1 MSEPVFLL
9 LFLLEFFVG
18 SIMFSYWL
26 GKIKGK
32 DIRQTRDGNPGGSNL
47 GRVFGWK
54 WGMAGIVLDFLKG
67 YVPLVFVV
75 ELGIL
80 QNWRLAIVSV
90 APVLG
95 HAFSPF
101 LKFSGGKAV
110 AVTFGI
116 WSALTRWEVPVLL
129 GTIFTIFS
137 LTRAIRKK
145 GKTTPADDAARV
157 MVGMLAVLVY
167 VLMRGIPYLLPVWC
181 MNMAIL
187 FYRHQKDIKA
197 ILVNQ
202 GSKRNAR

>member
-1 MSEPVFLL
+1 MSEVIFLL
-9 LFLLEFFVG
+9 LFLLEFFMG
-18 SIMFSYWL
+18 SMMFSYWL

-47 GRVFGWK
+47 GRIFGWK
-54 WGMAGIVLDFLKG
+54 WGMAGIALDFLKG
-67 YVPLVFVV
+67 YVPLVFIV
-75 ELGIL
+75 ESGIL
-80 QNWRLAIVSV
+80 KAWRLAVVSV

-116 WSALTRWEVPVLL
+116 WSALTKWEVPVLL

-137 LTRAIRKK
+137 LSRAIGKK
-145 GKTTPADDAARV
+145 GKTTPAEDAARV
-157 MVGMLAVLVY
+157 VVGMLAVLVY
-167 VLMRGIPYLLPVWC
+167 VLLRGIPYLLPVWI

-187 FYRHQKDIKA
+187 IYRHLADMKA
-197 ILVNQ
+197 LLVNHA
-202 GSKRNAR
+202 SKRNGR

>member
-47 GRVFGWK
+47 GRIFGWK
-54 WGMAGIVLDFLKG
+54 WGMAGIALDFLKG
-67 YVPLVFVV
+67 YVPLVFIV
-75 ELGIL
+75 ESGIL
-80 QNWRLAIVSV
+80 KDWRLAVVSV

-116 WSALTRWEVPVLL
+116 WSALTKWEVPVLL

-137 LTRAIRKK
+137 LSRAIGKK
-145 GKTTPADDAARV
+145 GKTTPAEDAARV
-157 MVGMLAVLVY
+157 VVGMLAVLVY
-167 VLMRGIPYLLPVWC
+167 VLLRGIPYLLPVWI

-187 FYRHQKDIKA
+187 IYRHLADMKA
-197 ILVNQ
+197 LLVNHA
-202 GSKRNAR
+202 SKRNGR

>member
-1 MSEPVFLL
+1 MSEAVFLL
-9 LFLLEFFVG
+9 LFLLEFFMG
-18 SIMFSYWL
+18 SMMFSYWL

-32 DIRQTRDGNPGGSNL
+32 DIRQTRDRNPGGSNL
-47 GRVFGWK
+47 GRAFGWK

-67 YVPLVFVV
+67 YVPLVFIV
-75 ELGIL
+75 ESGIL
-80 QNWRLAIVSV
+80 KDWRLAIVSV

-116 WSALTRWEVPVLL
+116 WSALTKWEVPVLL

-137 LTRAIRKK
+137 LSRAIGKK
-145 GKTTPADDAARV
+145 GKTTPAEDAARV
-157 MVGMLAVLVY
+157 VIGMLAVLVY
-167 VLMRGIPYLLPVWC
+167 VLLRGIPYLLPVWV

-187 FYRHQKDIKA
+187 FYRHLEDIKA
-197 ILVNQ
+197 ILVNNA
-202 GSKRNAR
+202 SKRNVR

>member
-1 MSEPVFLL
+1 MSEAVFLL

-47 GRVFGWK
+47 GRIFGWK
-54 WGMAGIVLDFLKG
+54 WGMAGIALDFLKG
-67 YVPLVFVV
+67 YVPLVFIV
-75 ELGIL
+75 ESGIL
-80 QNWRLAIVSV
+80 KDWRLAVVSV

-116 WSALTRWEVPVLL
+116 WSALTKWEVPVLL

-137 LTRAIRKK
+137 LSRAIGKK
-145 GKTTPADDAARV
+145 GKTTPAEDAARV
-157 MVGMLAVLVY
+157 VVGMLAVLVY
-167 VLMRGIPYLLPVWC
+167 VLLRGIPYLLPVWI

-187 FYRHQKDIKA
+187 IYRHLADMKA
-197 ILVNQ
+197 LLVNHA
-202 GSKRNAR
+202 SKRNGR

>member
-1 MSEPVFLL
+1 MSEVIFLL
-9 LFLLEFFVG
+9 LFLLEFFMG
-18 SIMFSYWL
+18 SMMFSYWL

-47 GRVFGWK
+47 GRIFGWK
-54 WGMAGIVLDFLKG
+54 WGMAGITLDFLKG
-67 YVPLVFVV
+67 YVPLVFIV
-75 ELGIL
+75 ESGIL
-80 QNWRLAIVSV
+80 KDWRLAVVSV

-116 WSALTRWEVPVLL
+116 WSALTKWEVPVLL

-137 LTRAIRKK
+137 LSRAIGKK
-145 GKTTPADDAARV
+145 GKTTPAEDAARV
-157 MVGMLAVLVY
+157 VVGMLAVLVY
-167 VLMRGIPYLLPVWC
+167 VLLRGIPYLLPVWI

-187 FYRHQKDIKA
+187 IYRHLADMKA
-197 ILVNQ
+197 LLVNHA
-202 GSKRNAR
+202 SKRNGR